1 MSSIA
6 LNHLEAEL
14 CLASTRQCKGEKQ
27 PVLVSVVM
35 PCLNEARTVEACILQ
50 ARAGCEV
57 LKSANASRERIL
69 PSQSTDSTASD
80 LECTYEIIIAD
91 NGSSDGSR
99 EIAER
104 AGARVVSIAQRGY
117 GAALLGGIAAARS
130 KYIVMGDADCSYDF
144 GEIPKFVAK
153 LEEGFDLVMGNR
165 FAGEIKPGAMPWHH
179 RYIGNPI
186 LSGIGRLLYRP
197 GCRDFHCGLRSFDR
211 AKISDLR
218 LSASGMEF
226 ATEMIV
232 RATQAGFRIA
242 EVPITLYP
250 DGRGRPPHLRSFRD
264 GLRHLRLMVWLR
276 FRQEKQPGSDQQES
290 AEAQ

>member
-6 LNHLEAEL
+6 VNHLEAEL
-14 CLASTRQCKGEKQ
+14 CLASTRQCDGEKQ
-27 PVLVSVVM
+27 RVLVSVVM
-35 PCLNEARTVEACILQ
+35 PCLNEARTVEACIKQ
-50 ARAGCEV
+50 ARAGCEI
-57 LKSANASRERIL
+57 LISTKTSRERIL
-69 PSQSTDSTASD
+69 SPQSTESRASD
-80 LECTYEIIIAD
+80 FESAYEIIIAD

-117 GAALLGGIAAARS
+117 GAALLGGIALARG

-179 RYIGNPI
+179 RYVGNPL

-197 GCRDFHCGLRSFDR
+197 NCRDFHSGLRAFDR
-211 AKISDLR
+211 EKVNALR
-218 LSASGMEF
+218 LVCPGMEF
-226 ATEMIV
+226 ATEMVV
-232 RATQAGFRIA
+232 RSAQANFRIA
-242 EVPITLYP
+242 EIPITLNP
-250 DGRGRPPHLRSFRD
+250 DGRGRPPHLRCWRD
-264 GLRHLRLMVWLR
+264 GTRHLCLMVKLR
-276 FRQEKQPGSDQQES
+276 LDDGKS
-290 AEAQ
+290 